1 MKIAIFLHIFLSLTI
16 LAQNN
21 LKKMTSIEPEN
32 ILPKSK
38 TSDTCVCSEIY
49 FIEHKDV
56 KIIQCNTIP
65 LWTYDSLDYCFSNN
79 IKIYDK
85 LINIDSIYHNNIENK
100 NLVYSAGF
108 VEGKYMKNK
117 KYLLLHLY
125 FINDRLNTSRSSLH
139 LYIIKYNFKNKHTH
153 INISFIEEDSAVP
166 P

>member
-65 LWTYDSLDYCFSNN
+65 LLTYDSLDYCFSNN
-79 IKIYDK
+79 IKIYNE
-85 LINIDSIYHNNIENK
+85 LVNIDSVYHNNIENK
-100 NLVYSAGF
+100 SLVYNAGF
-108 VEGKYMKNK
+108 IEGKYIKNK
-117 KYLLLHLY
+117 RYLFFYLY
-125 FINDRLNTSRSSLH
+125 FINGRLNTSRSSLH
-139 LYIIKYNFKNKHTH
+139 LYTIKYNLKNKRIH
-153 INISFIEEDSAVP
+153 INISFIEENSAVP